1 MSQMSFGFPHDVTR
15 YYEAGGLI
23 YMFKFKGGSCLRG
36 QMETESFARELEEI
50 VRTVLGNLQNLQPFS
65 STHFNIFPYQE
76 RWHGASQVSCHNAHN
91 NLKAY
96 PFVLILHLEENKAYV
111 KQTGHERGRGK
122 EDAADASEL
131 TRHDRIG
138 TLEDA
143 VLQDMMNDS
152 VVERRDAE
160 MGWRN
165 DTPHT
170 SETDEKNS
178 SDLVTEEDSMSENN
192 QTPAFG
198 CIPEEAVDSSEEEE
212 IEEDQNH
219 EGPGFWNRL
228 LQNIFPFSLF
238 QRDT

>member
-160 MGWRN
+160 MGLQKR
-165 DTPHT
+165 TPCRKTTRHRR
-170 SETDEKNS
+170 
-178 SDLVTEEDSMSENN
+178 SDV
-192 QTPAFG
+192 
-198 CIPEEAVDSSEEEE
+198 
-212 IEEDQNH
+212 
-219 EGPGFWNRL
+219 
-228 LQNIFPFSLF
+228 F
-238 QRDT
+238 QKKQWIHLRKRR